1 MNQFSLYSDVKTRL
15 SAKKGVFFYIYKNIE
30 KNRLETTLYKNLIK
44 QNNCYFIILVL
55 TGFG

>member
-30 KNRLETTLYKNLIK
+30 KNRLEITSTVHRSIITCLKITKQHYIK
-44 QNNCYFIILVL
+44 I
-55 TGFG
+55 